1 MHRVRGGD
9 LPWTGIPSGGS
20 RNTPWRFMLQKLRSA
35 PVIWATDLAWKL
47 DFTSTLPKKLLRTS
61 SFQRHKHGAT
71 ESKKHYGKHHTK
83 ASDIAVDDPSKSL
96 GIQTRGSTKQKLRK
110 SALDD
115 GIILVGAVYVEFAH
129 KKFAPDTNLSR
140 LMKDN

>member
-1 MHRVRGGD
+1 MKPEEMHRVGGGGICRG
-9 LPWTGIPSGGS
+9 LASHPH

-35 PVIWATDLAWKL
+35 PVIWATNLTWKL

-61 SFQRHKHGAT
+61 SFQRHKHGTT

-115 GIILVGAVYVEFAH
+115 GIILVGAVYVEFAY
-129 KKFAPDTNLSR
+129 
-140 LMKDN
+140 

>member
-1 MHRVRGGD
+1 
-9 LPWTGIPSGGS
+9 
-20 RNTPWRFMLQKLRSA
+20 MLQKLRSA

-47 DFTSTLPKKLLRTS
+47 NFTTTLPKKLLRTS

-83 ASDIAVDDPSKSL
+83 ASDVAVDDPGKSL

-140 LMKDN
+140 QMKDN